1 MQVKK
6 SRFIFFAILTLIF
19 VFLLIFRYF
28 QIMIF
33 APQAGPP
40 FRQQKPI
47 IERGPILDRNGRI
60 LAIQTRLDSVTAW
73 MPTVKDKGKTAQIL
87 AGILHLSEGNIL
99 DMLNSHSGFVYI
111 KRKITPTESKKLS
124 VPIKQGL
131 LPGISLEPE
140 YGRTYPEKGLTA
152 HITGFTGTDNTGLD
166 GIELTMN
173 DVLSPKTGAVD
184 GVIYGNQ
191 VFLTIDLAIQFFTE
205 NFAREAYKKYNA
217 DDVMILVMDARN
229 GEILGY
235 SSIPEF
241 DPNNFSRATKSEK
254 DDRPV
259 TYAYEPGSVF
269 KIFSISSM
277 LEIGGITPNSHFFT
291 NGGYRKVFP
300 DETVTIH
307 DLGVYGDVTPQKII
321 EYSSNVGAAYAS
333 DTVSALDFYLKLSDY
348 GFGKRTG
355 LPLPGETFGL
365 LKKPEFWS
373 GRTKPTIAIGQEIS
387 VSAIQMIT
395 AATVLT
401 NQGMLLKPH
410 IIKKIV
416 SPEGKLIKE
425 YTRTP
430 VRAVISPSVAR
441 EMLLDMETATS
452 PYGTARRLRIKGL
465 RISAKTGTAQKIDPH
480 TRKYS
485 KDQFVASTMA
495 IFPTENPRIIIYM
508 VIDTPRGR
516 EYYGGRIVAPLVKEL
531 IEKLIPIV
539 RIRKSTDTVIK
550 HSGEVKISLPEK
562 LIPGAVL
569 PDLKG
574 LSKKQ
579 LLPLFSLEGVS
590 VEMEGEGWVVSQHP
604 APGTKITK
612 GMTIKLQLK

>member
-1 MQVKK
+1 MPVKK
-6 SRFIFFAILTLIF
+6 TRFIFFAILTLIF

-33 APQAGPP
+33 SPP
-40 FRQQKPI
+40 SGSPFKHQKPI
-47 IERGPILDRNGRI
+47 VERGPILDRNGRI

-73 MPTVKDKGKTAQIL
+73 MPTVKDKRKTAQIL
-87 AGILHLSEGNIL
+87 AGVLNLSEKNIFAT
-99 DMLNSHSGFVYI
+99 LNSHSGFVYI
-111 KRKITPTESKKLS
+111 KRKITPTESKKITI
-124 VPIKQGL
+124 PIAQGM

-140 YGRTYPEKGLTA
+140 YGRTYPEKELTA
-152 HITGFTGTDNTGLD
+152 HITGFTGTDNIGLA
-166 GIELTMN
+166 GLELTLN
-173 DVLSPKTGAVD
+173 DILSPKTGAVD

-191 VFLTIDLAIQFFTE
+191 VFLTIDLAIQYFTE
-205 NFAREAYKKYNA
+205 ELAREAYKKYNA
-217 DDVMILVMDARN
+217 DNVMILVMDARN
-229 GEILGY
+229 GDLLGY

-241 DPNNFSRATKSEK
+241 DPNTFSRATKSEK

-321 EYSSNVGAAYAS
+321 QFSSNVGAAFAS
-333 DTVSALDFYLKLSDY
+333 DTVSAIDFYLKLSDF

-365 LKKPEFWS
+365 LKKPELWS

-401 NQGMLLKPH
+401 NRGTLLKPH

-430 VRAVISPSVAR
+430 VRAVISPSVAQ
-441 EMLLDMETATS
+441 EMLLYMETATS
-452 PYGTARRLRIKGL
+452 PYGTARRLRINGL

-485 KDQFVASTMA
+485 KDAFVASTMA
-495 IFPTENPRIIIYM
+495 IFPTDNPRVIIYT

-516 EYYGGRIVAPLVKEL
+516 EYYGGRIAAPLVKEL
-531 IEKLIPIV
+531 IEKLIPV
-539 RIRKSTDTVIK
+539 MRIKKSTDTVIK
-550 HSGEVKISLPEK
+550 HSGEVKISLPKK
-562 LIPGAVL
+562 LAIGTML

-590 VEMEGEGWVVSQHP
+590 VEIDGEGWVVSQYP
-604 APGTKITK
+604 DPGTKITK
-612 GMTIKLQLK
+612 GMSIKVHLK

>member
-1 MQVKK
+1 MPAKK
-6 SRFIFFAILTLIF
+6 TRFAFFIIITISF
-19 VFLLIFRYF
+19 VIIIIFRYS

-33 APQAGPP
+33 TPTDSIRHPA
-40 FRQQKPI
+40 QKPLV
-47 IERGPILDRNGRI
+47 ERGPILDRNGRI
-60 LAIQTRLDSVTAW
+60 LAIQTRLNSVTAW
-73 MPTVKDKGKTAQIL
+73 IPTVKDKNKTAEVL
-87 AGILHLSEGNIL
+87 AGILNHSKKSIL
-99 DMLNSHSGFVYI
+99 DTLNSHSGFIYI
-111 KRKITPTESKKLS
+111 ERKITPTASKK
-124 VPIKQGL
+124 IKSLIEKKL

-140 YGRTYPEKGLTA
+140 YGRTYPEKDLTA
-152 HITGFTGTDNTGLD
+152 HITGFTGTDNIGLC
-166 GIELTMN
+166 GLELTLN
-173 DVLSPKTGAVD
+173 DMLSPKSGAVD

-191 VFLTIDLAIQFFTE
+191 VFLTIDLTMQYFTE
-205 NFAREAYKKYNA
+205 KLAREAYKKYNA
-217 DDVMILVMDARN
+217 DDVMILVMDAKN
-229 GEILGY
+229 GDILGY

-241 DPNNFSRATKSEK
+241 DPNNFTHATKSEK
-254 DDRPV
+254 DNRPV
-259 TYAYEPGSVF
+259 TFAYEPGSVF

-277 LEIGGITPNSHFFT
+277 LDIGGITPQSHFFT

-333 DTVSALDFYLKLSDY
+333 DTVSAIDFYLKLSNF
-348 GFGKRTG
+348 GFGNRTG
-355 LPLPGETFGL
+355 LPLPGETHGL
-365 LKKPEFWS
+365 LKKPEQWS

-401 NQGMLLKPH
+401 NGGTLLKPH

-425 YTRTP
+425 YVRTP
-430 VRAVISPSVAR
+430 VRNVISPTVAH

-452 PYGTARRLRIKGL
+452 PQGTARRLRIKGL
-465 RISAKTGTAQKIDPH
+465 RISAKTGTAQKINPL

-485 KDQFVASTMA
+485 KDAFIASTMA
-495 IFPTENPRIIIYM
+495 IFPTNNPQVIIYA

-516 EYYGGRIVAPLVKEL
+516 EYYGGRIVAPMVKNL
-531 IEKLIPIV
+531 IEEIV
-539 RIRKSTDTVIK
+539 PLLGIKKSTDITIV
-550 HSGEVKISLPEK
+550 HSQDVKINLPKK
-562 LIPGAVL
+562 LILGNTM

-574 LSKKQ
+574 LSKRQ

-590 VEMEGEGWVVSQHP
+590 VTIHGEGWVSSQKP
-604 APGTKITK
+604 APGTKISK
-612 GMTIKLQLK
+612 GMRIDLILK

>member
-1 MQVKK
+1 MPAKK
-6 SRFIFFAILTLIF
+6 TRFAFFIIITISF
-19 VFLLIFRYF
+19 VIIIIFRYS

-33 APQAGPP
+33 TPTDSIRHPA
-40 FRQQKPI
+40 QKPLV
-47 IERGPILDRNGRI
+47 ERGPILDRNGRI
-60 LAIQTRLDSVTAW
+60 LAIQTRLNSVTAW
-73 MPTVKDKGKTAQIL
+73 IPTVKDKNKTAEVL
-87 AGILHLSEGNIL
+87 AGILNHSKKSIL
-99 DMLNSHSGFVYI
+99 DTLNSHSGFIYI
-111 KRKITPTESKKLS
+111 ERKITPTASKK
-124 VPIKQGL
+124 IKSLIEKKL

-140 YGRTYPEKGLTA
+140 YGRTYPEKDLTA
-152 HITGFTGTDNTGLD
+152 HITGFTGTDNIGLC
-166 GIELTMN
+166 GLELTLN
-173 DVLSPKTGAVD
+173 DMLSPKSGAVD

-191 VFLTIDLAIQFFTE
+191 VFLTIDLTMQYFTE
-205 NFAREAYKKYNA
+205 KLAREAYKKYNA
-217 DDVMILVMDARN
+217 DDVMILVMDAKN
-229 GEILGY
+229 GDILGY

-241 DPNNFSRATKSEK
+241 DPNNFTHATKSEK
-254 DDRPV
+254 DNRPV
-259 TYAYEPGSVF
+259 TFAYEPGSVF

-277 LEIGGITPNSHFFT
+277 LDIGGITPQSHFFT

-333 DTVSALDFYLKLSDY
+333 DTVSAIDFYLKLSNF
-348 GFGKRTG
+348 GFGNRTG
-355 LPLPGETFGL
+355 LPLPGETHGL
-365 LKKPEFWS
+365 LKKPEQWS

-401 NQGMLLKPH
+401 NGGTLLKPH

-425 YTRTP
+425 YVRTP
-430 VRAVISPSVAR
+430 VRNVISPTVAH

-452 PYGTARRLRIKGL
+452 PQGTARRLRIKGL
-465 RISAKTGTAQKIDPH
+465 RISAKTGTAQKINPL

-485 KDQFVASTMA
+485 KDAFIASTMA
-495 IFPTENPRIIIYM
+495 IFPTNNPQVIIYA

-516 EYYGGRIVAPLVKEL
+516 EYYGGRIVAPMVKNL
-531 IEKLIPIV
+531 IEKIV
-539 RIRKSTDTVIK
+539 PLLGIKKSTDITIV
-550 HSGEVKISLPEK
+550 HSQDVKINLPKK
-562 LIPGAVL
+562 LILGNTM

-574 LSKKQ
+574 LSKRQ

-590 VEMEGEGWVVSQHP
+590 VTIHGEGWVSSQKP
-604 APGTKITK
+604 APGTKISK
-612 GMTIKLQLK
+612 GMRIDLILK